1 MSTSDGP
8 RAQDTGPGLGPG
20 HTAPRR
26 ILIVRLSALGDVVMS
41 SGLIPALRSLWP
53 EARLSWLVEPPAAP
67 LLAHNPRLDELII
80 LPRARWK
87 QLWREGHKLQ
97 ALREMAQF
105 RRELRARDFDLALDP
120 QGLLKSG
127 LWAWLSAAKR
137 RVNLRPRECS
147 QWLMHESV
155 SCAEPDAPAEIGYEY
170 RELARYLGAKP
181 KAFKLDLAVGA
192 SPRTQAQ
199 RALAEAGVSGPY
211 AVLAPFT
218 TRPQKHWIESRWA
231 ELAAGLIA
239 QGLTPV
245 MLGGP
250 ADAEAAARIASGHGQ
265 IRNLVGQLK
274 LDESVAAIADAALLI
289 GVDTGLTHM
298 GIALQVPTLT
308 LFGSTAP
315 YLRGPD
321 ARTRVLYDR
330 LPCSPC
336 HRNPTC
342 HGRFDCM
349 RGFEVPRVLAA
360 ALALH
365 QPFAVSV
372 PAT

>member
-1 MSTSDGP
+1 MSTSDGSTP
-8 RAQDTGPGLGPG
+8 VSPQ
-20 HTAPRR
+20 R

-53 EARLSWLVEPPAAP
+53 EARLSWLVEAPAAP

-80 LPRARWK
+80 LPRAHWK
-87 QLWREGHKLQ
+87 QLWRDGHKLQ

-105 RRELRARDFDLALDP
+105 RRELRARSFDLALDP

-127 LWAWLSAAKR
+127 LWAWLSGAKR

-155 SCAEPDAPAEIGYEY
+155 AYVEPDAQAEIGYEY
-170 RELARYLGAKP
+170 RALACHLGAKP
-181 KAFKLDLAVGA
+181 EAFKLDLAVGA
-192 SPRTQAQ
+192 MPLAQAQ
-199 RALAEAGVSGPY
+199 RALAQAGASGRY

-218 TRPQKHWIESRWA
+218 TRAQKHWIESRWA

-250 ADAEAAARIASGHGQ
+250 ADADAAERIAGQ
-265 IRNLVGQLK
+265 NAHIHNLVGQLK
-274 LDESVAAIADAALLI
+274 LDESVAAIAGAALLI

-298 GIALQVPTLT
+298 GIALQVPTLA

-336 HRNPTC
+336 HRSPSC
-342 HGRFDCM
+342 KGRFDCM
-349 RGFEVPRVLAA
+349 RGFDVPRVLAA
-360 ALALH
+360 ALGLRAPLA
-365 QPFAVSV
+365 FATAV
-372 PAT
+372 